1 MYGEMAS
8 YVERL
13 LHIRAGEILDTWSV
27 PELIVTY
34 GNYANE
40 ETQKN
45 FNDWKNLDSKQ
56 RMQTTRPQEYA
67 VYFRGVM

>member
-1 MYGEMAS
+1 MYGQMAS
-8 YVERL
+8 YVGKL
-13 LHIRAGEILDTWSV
+13 LHIRPGQILDTWSV

-40 ETQKN
+40 ESQRN
-45 FNDWKNLDSKQ
+45 FERWKSLDSKQ

-67 VYFRGVM
+67 VFFRGVI